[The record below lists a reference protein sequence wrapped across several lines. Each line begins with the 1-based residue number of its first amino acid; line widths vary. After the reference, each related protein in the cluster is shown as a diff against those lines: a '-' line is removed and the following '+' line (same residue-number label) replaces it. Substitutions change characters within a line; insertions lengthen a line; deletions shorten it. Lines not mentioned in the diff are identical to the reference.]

1 MSISVYETSKMH
13 VSIGEKEVIKT
24 FKKRPGYKKRF
35 KREKKALQ
43 RLKGI
48 DGFPQ
53 IISHRNSTVVM
64 SRVAGD
70 NKEQLSNQSL
80 KEIRVLVDNMLEA
93 GVARHAIPER
103 DLLIDDDKVSM
114 VDFERITLRR
124 HRLSPSW
131 LFAKKVTKFHLFRL
145 ISNHN
150 SQLLTDDEK
159 KELETFTAVRNKLQK
174 LKKVRSSVRKVIRTK
189 AKAGNYT
196 KKFESSNLRKD

>member
-43 RLKGI
+43 RLKGV

-64 SRVAGD
+64 SRVAGG
-70 NKEQLSNQSL
+70 NQEQLSNQSL
-80 KEIRVLVDNMLEA
+80 KELRVLVNNMLEA

-103 DLLIDDDKVSM
+103 DLLIDDNKVSM
-114 VDFERITLRR
+114 VDFERITLRS
-124 HRLSPSW
+124 HRLSPGW
-131 LFAKKVTKFHLFRL
+131 LFAKKVTKFHLLRL

-159 KELETFTAVRNKLQK
+159 KELETFTNVRSKLQK
-174 LKKVRSSVRKVIRTK
+174 LKKIRSSIRQVARTK
-189 AKAGNYT
+189 PKAGNYT
-196 KKFESSNLRKD
+196 KKFESGNSNKD